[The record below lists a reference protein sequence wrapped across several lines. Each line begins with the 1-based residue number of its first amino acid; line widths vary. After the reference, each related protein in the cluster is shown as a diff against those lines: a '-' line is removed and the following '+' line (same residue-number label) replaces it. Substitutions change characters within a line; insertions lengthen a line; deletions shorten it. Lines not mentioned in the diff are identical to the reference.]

1 MGTTLTPVS
10 SFDAVVCPN
19 PGEVIRAGGGIGT
32 KITIAGVTTDG
43 ELHYTGLVS
52 GARVKHLGGA
62 SKTLAVTV
70 VGNDVT
76 VQLGTDAG
84 SNVTSTATD
93 VVNKILTV
101 PAALALLSVTA
112 GGTGLG
118 TPTVVDWVKLGAGP
132 VGSIRRS
139 LQALLNR
146 TQYLYDKIIFGLLSF
161 KSLTIDTTGEN
172 VVTPTPGQGT
182 ADVWQ
187 TGTDLVEGGR
197 FTTSAI
203 KFRNVGALSNP
214 TPATALKNELR
225 PLNIVKCFGT
235 ITINMGSI
243 SNHDGASYVPSIVG
257 NKIKITMLTP
267 MFSAYYTVIPSIM
280 RPTGESQKLT
290 IMWERVS
297 ATEFY
302 LIGQDN
308 FVDISLATVTVTG
321 PAAIR
326 FCFVVYGSQF

>member
-19 PGEVIRAGGGIGT
+19 PGEVARAGGGIGT
-32 KITIAGVTTDG
+32 KITIAGVTIDG

-70 VGNDVT
+70 AGNDVL
-76 VQLGTDAG
+76 VQLGTDAA

-101 PAALALLSVTA
+101 PAALALLNVTA

-118 TPTVVDWVKLGAGP
+118 TPTVVDWVKLGSGP
-132 VGSIRRS
+132 VGSIRIS

-146 TQYLYDKIIFGLLSF
+146 TKYIYDKIIFGLLSF
-161 KSLTIDTTGEN
+161 KSLTIDTTGET

-187 TGTDLVEGGR
+187 TGNSLAEGGR
-197 FTTSAI
+197 FTTSGL
-203 KFRNVGALSNP
+203 KFRNVTALGNP
-214 TPATALKNELR
+214 AGTTALNNDLRPINITKAWGFLEASGGVLTVRDSCSTATAVISGLAIRVTMATPMTSIYYVPNVNLHYSPLTTPAIAK
-225 PLNIVKCFGT
+225 LNIKTNILSTSQFEIIVYDGT
-235 ITINMGSI
+235 TSI
-243 SNHDGASYVPSIVG
+243 A
-257 NKIKITMLTP
+257 
-267 MFSAYYTVIPSIM
+267 
-280 RPTGESQKLT
+280 
-290 IMWERVS
+290 
-297 ATEFY
+297 
-302 LIGQDN
+302 
-308 FVDISLATVTVTG
+308 VD
-321 PAAIR
+321 PAATTLIVSYSVDGR
-326 FCFVVYGSQF
+326 QL

>member
-19 PGEVIRAGGGIGT
+19 PGEPVRAGGGIGT
-32 KITIAGVTTDG
+32 TITIAGVTVDG

-70 VGNDVT
+70 AGNDVT

-118 TPTVVDWVKLGAGP
+118 TPTVVDWVKLGSGP
-132 VGSIRRS
+132 VGSIRIS

-146 TQYLYDKIIFGLLSF
+146 TKYIYDKIILGLLSF
-161 KSLTIDTTGEN
+161 KSLTIDTTGETS
-172 VVTPTPGQGT
+172 VTPTPGQGT

-187 TGTDLVEGGR
+187 TGTDLNEGGR

-203 KFRNVGALSNP
+203 KFRNVSNP
-214 TPATALKNELR
+214 NPGTALKNELR

-235 ITINMGSI
+235 VVINTGVI
-243 SNHDGASYVPSIVG
+243 GIYDGASYVPSIDG
-257 NKIKITMLTP
+257 GKIKITMLTP
-267 MFSAYYTVIPSIM
+267 MFSPYYTVIPSIM
-280 RPTGESQKLT
+280 RPTGATGGKLT
-290 IMWERVS
+290 IMWERIS

-321 PAAIR
+321 PTAIR

>member
-19 PGEVIRAGGGIGT
+19 PGEPIRAGGGIGT
-32 KITIAGVTTDG
+32 KITVAGVTTDG
-43 ELHYTGLVS
+43 ELNYTGLVS

-70 VGNDVT
+70 AGNDVT

-132 VGSIRRS
+132 VGSIRIS

-146 TQYLYDKIIFGLLSF
+146 TKYIYDKIIFGLLSF
-161 KSLTIDTTGEN
+161 KSLTIDTTGET

-214 TPATALKNELR
+214 NPGTALKNELR

-235 ITINMGSI
+235 VEI
-243 SNHDGASYVPSIVG
+243 SAAGGIIGFYDGASYTPSIVG
-257 NKIKITMLTP
+257 NKIKITMLTT
-267 MFSAYYTVIPSIM
+267 MSTAYYTVIPSIM
-280 RPTGESQKLT
+280 RPASLPALHQKLT
-290 IMWERVS
+290 IMWEYLS

-302 LIGQDN
+302 LIAQDN
-308 FVDISLATVTVTG
+308 LVDALLADMKSVIFG
-321 PAAIR
+321 
-326 FCFVVYGSQF
+326 FVVYGRQF